1 MKQTRSLR
9 GFGYGVVAT
18 VAMSTL
24 MIFGVLSGLSPV
36 PEPIP
41 KAIVTSVLG
50 ITAPKPLVVGLA
62 VGLHLTYGGV
72 FGVLLAHFTRTVT
85 VLKGVSLGIA
95 LWLLM
100 QLGILPVL
108 GWGIFGTTVTPKIAV
123 ATLVLHLVYGVVLGW
138 TLDRNPTRL
147 RTSGPKGVN

>member
-1 MKQTRSLR
+1 MW
-9 GFGYGVVAT
+9 GGYDGCNVDPDDIRCSVRAI
-18 VAMSTL
+18 AD
-24 MIFGVLSGLSPV
+24 

-50 ITAPKPLVVGLA
+50 ITAPKPLVVDLP
-62 VGLHLTYGGV
+62 VGFHPTYGGV
-72 FGVLLAHFTRTVT
+72 FGVLLARFTRTVT
-85 VLKGVSLGIA
+85 VLKGASLGVV

-123 ATLVLHLVYGVVLGW
+123 ATLVLHLVYGVVLGR
-138 TLDRNPTRL
+138 TLGIDPTRPG
-147 RTSGPKGVN
+147 TSGPEGVN